1 MQLGRVIGTCVATRK
16 LDCLRGHRMLVVQ
29 PLTFELQPKGLHV
42 VAVDLV
48 RAGRGELV
56 FFVRSR
62 EAANACADPFTPVDA
77 ACVGIVDDVGLLRA
91 GSPVEPLGDA
101 TGEPAALEWL
111 VRPGGRAS

>member
-1 MQLGRVIGTCVATRK
+1 
-16 LDCLRGHRMLVVQ
+16 MLIVQ
-29 PLTFELQPKGLHV
+29 PLTFELAPQGPH
-42 VAVDLV
+42 AIAIDLV

-91 GSPVEPLGDA
+91 SRPREELSAAAADPGALVWLLRPARGD
-101 TGEPAALEWL
+101 T
-111 VRPGGRAS
+111 

>member
-1 MQLGRVIGTCVATRK
+1 MQLGRVVGTCVATRK
-16 LDCLRGHRMLVVQ
+16 VDALRGHKLLIVQ
-29 PLTFELQPKGLHV
+29 PLTFELQPKGAHA
-42 VAVDLV
+42 VAIDLV

-91 GSPVEPLGDA
+91 RRPSQALGEAGDDDS
-101 TGEPAALEWL
+101 ALEWL
-111 VRPGGRAS
+111 TRPTGGPS